1 MNHGLYCPLIIFT
14 SLFYNTLLNIFI
26 YSIRQLHTY

>member
-1 MNHGLYCPLIIFT
+1 MNHGLYSPLIIFT
-14 SLFYNTLLNIFI
+14 SLFYNTLLNVLN